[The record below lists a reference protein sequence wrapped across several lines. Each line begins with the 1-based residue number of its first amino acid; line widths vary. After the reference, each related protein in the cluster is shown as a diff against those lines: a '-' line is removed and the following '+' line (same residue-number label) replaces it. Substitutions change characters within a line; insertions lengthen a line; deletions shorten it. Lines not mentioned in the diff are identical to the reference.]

1 MEVLQAMVSNIEDQ
15 EEEVLVKQV
24 LIHLM
29 TITEL
34 EEVQEAYT
42 LVETVRLSI
51 TQVAVADLQ
60 RIM

>member
-1 MEVLQAMVSNIEDQ
+1 MEVLQVLVDNIEDQ

-24 LIHLM
+24 LIHLI

-34 EEVQEAYT
+34 EEVQEVYT
-42 LVETVRLSI
+42 PVETVQISI
-51 TQVAVADLQ
+51 TQVVVVDLQ